1 MDDRFELIRSFVV
14 VAQKL
19 SFVEAADSLQIDPSA
34 LSRRIR
40 RLEKRLGVR
49 LFNRNTRRVRL
60 TEAGILYLSHS
71 QEVLAKLDQADALV
85 SHLSAEPR
93 GLLRVTLPVVFGQRQ
108 IAPVLP
114 EFLDRYPQINLDL
127 SFTDRFVDV
136 LEESIDVAIR
146 IGQLQDSQLVVR
158 RLAPNRRVLCASPT
172 YLQKY
177 GSPQTPKELEQ
188 HSCLNFSRLATGD
201 IWHLSRQNQRIAVPV
216 KGKLRADNAEALYQA
231 VLGGCGIA
239 LLATYIAGD
248 PLRTGRLKTVLDDWK
263 VPTTD
268 IFAVSGVGQYTPSKT
283 QVFVDFLVERFRPTP
298 DWDNVTETDTQC
310 HVP

>member
-1 MDDRFELIRSFVV
+1 MDDRFELIQSFVV

-49 LFNRNTRRVRL
+49 LFNRNTRRVSL
-60 TEAGILYLSHS
+60 TEAGVLYLSHC
-71 QEVLAKLDQADALV
+71 QEVLVKLDEADALV

-93 GLLRVTLPVVFGQRQ
+93 GLLRVTLPVFFGQRY
-108 IAPVLP
+108 IAPALP
-114 EFLDRYPQINLDL
+114 EFLNRYPQIDLDL

-158 RLAPNRRVLCASPT
+158 RLASNRRVLCASPD

-188 HSCLNFSRLATGD
+188 HSCLNFSRLATGN
-201 IWHLSRQNQRIAVPV
+201 IWHLSRQNQQIAVPV
-216 KGKLRADNAEALYQA
+216 KGRLRADNGEALYQA

-239 LLATYIAGD
+239 LGATYIVGD
-248 PLRTGRLKTVLDDWK
+248 ALRSGQLETVLDDWK

-268 IFAVSGVGQYTPSKT
+268 IFAVLGVGQYVPSKT
-283 QVFVDFLVERFRPTP
+283 QVFIDFLVERFRDSPEIIRFRT
-298 DWDNVTETDTQC
+298 
-310 HVP
+310 

>member
-1 MDDRFELIRSFVV
+1 MDDRFELIESFVV

-49 LFNRNTRRVRL
+49 LFNRNTRRVAL

-93 GLLRVTLPVVFGQRQ
+93 GLLRVTLPVSFGQRQ
-108 IAPVLP
+108 IAPALP
-114 EFLDRYPQINLDL
+114 EFLDRYPQIEIDL
-127 SFTDRFVDV
+127 AFTNQYVDI
-136 LEESIDVAIR
+136 LKESIDVAIR
-146 IGQLQDSQLVVR
+146 IGQVQDSQLIVR
-158 RLAPNRRVLCASPT
+158 RLATSRRILCASPA

-177 GSPQTPKELEQ
+177 GSPQSPQELVQ
-188 HSCLNFSRLATGD
+188 HNCLNFSQLATGD
-201 IWHLSRQNQRIAVPV
+201 LWHLSRQNQRVAVPV
-216 KGKLRADNAEALYQA
+216 KGKLRANSVEALYQV

-239 LLATYIAGD
+239 LMETFMVGD
-248 PLRTGRLKTVLDDWK
+248 ALRTGQLKIVLDDWQ
-263 VPTTD
+263 PATTD
-268 IFAVSGVGQYTPSKT
+268 IFAVLSVRQYAPSKT
-283 QVFVDFLVERFRPTP
+283 QVFVDFLVERFRDPP
-298 DWDNVTETDTQC
+298 DWGVS
-310 HVP
+310 

>member
-1 MDDRFELIRSFVV
+1 MDDQFELIRSFIV

-19 SFVEAADSLQIDPSA
+19 SFVEAADGLQIDPSA

-49 LFNRNTRRVRL
+49 LFNRNTRRVAL
-60 TEAGILYLSHS
+60 TEAGVLYLSHC
-71 QEVLAKLDQADALV
+71 QEVLAKLDQADAIV
-85 SHLSAEPR
+85 SHLSTEPR
-93 GLLRVTLPVVFGQRQ
+93 GLLRVTLPVVFGQRH
-108 IAPVLP
+108 IAPALS
-114 EFLDRYPQINLDL
+114 EFLNRYPQIDLDL

-146 IGQLQDSQLVVR
+146 VGQLQDSRLIVR
-158 RLAPNRRVLCASPT
+158 KLASNRRVLCSSPF

-188 HSCLNFSRLATGD
+188 HSCLNFSRLATGN
-201 IWHLSRQNQRIAVPV
+201 IWHFSHQSQRIAIPI
-216 KGKLRADNAEALYQA
+216 KGRLRADNAEALYQA

-239 LLATYIAGD
+239 LLATYLVGD
-248 PLRTGRLKTVLDDWK
+248 ALKTGQLSTVLDDWK

-268 IFAVSGVGQYTPSKT
+268 VFAVLGVGQYTPSKT
-283 QVFVDFLVERFRPTP
+283 QVFVDFLVERFRDPP
-298 DWDNVTETDTQC
+298 DWDVSW
-310 HVP
+310 